1 MTKAFFLDF
10 YGTVVFEDGEI
21 IRRITQLIYETGT
34 AEGTAEI
41 GRFWWREFQDMC
53 AKAFGDGFETQ
64 RELERRSLEKTI
76 RRFGS
81 DADADELSKEMF
93 EYWAR
98 PDIFEDS
105 KEFFRRSP
113 VPIYIVSNIDRQDI
127 LKAVGYHELAPAGLF
142 TSEDA
147 RAYKPRRELFELALS
162 HTGLASGEVVHIG
175 DSVSSDVM
183 GASRA
188 GIRALWLNRSGKD
201 VPEGVWSIGS
211 LLDVLDEWKKW

>member
-21 IRRITQLIYETGT
+21 IKRMTQLIYETGT
-34 AEGTAEI
+34 AESTAEI
-41 GRFWWREFQDMC
+41 GRFWWEEFQDMC
-53 AKAFGDGFETQ
+53 AKAFEDDFDTQ
-64 RELERRSLEKTI
+64 GELERRSLEKTI

-81 DADADELSKEMF
+81 GADADELSKEMF

-105 KEFFRRSP
+105 KEFFRRCP
-113 VPIYIVSNIDRQDI
+113 VPVYIVSNIDRQDI
-127 LKAVGYHELAPAGLF
+127 FKAVEYLGLTPAGVF

-162 HTGLASGEVVHIG
+162 HTGLKPGEVVHIG
-175 DSVSSDVM
+175 DSVSSDVI

-201 VPEGVWSIGS
+201 VPEGVQSVGS
-211 LLDVLDEWKKW
+211 LLDVLNIENIY